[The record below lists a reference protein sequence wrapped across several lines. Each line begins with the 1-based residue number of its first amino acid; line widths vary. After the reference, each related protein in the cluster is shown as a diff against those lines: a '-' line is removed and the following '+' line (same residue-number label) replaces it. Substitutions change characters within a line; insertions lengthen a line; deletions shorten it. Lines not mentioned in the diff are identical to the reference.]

1 MEDRF
6 YDEGSDGDTLDDV
19 IADLHLATKVL
30 PQESE
35 IPVWGESDQGFAF
48 RDVIDI
54 FHRVCVAIAYAH
66 TQGVIHRDLKPE
78 NIMIGSFGEVL
89 VMDWGIAKVLES
101 KNSRN
106 LPEINVTNRRRTRMG
121 AVSGT
126 PSYMSKEQALGLV
139 SEIGTHSDVFS
150 LGIILYEILN
160 GKPPF
165 VGSPQGVLEQ
175 ARKGEKTPPIK
186 PPAPV
191 PEGLIQIMKKA
202 THSDWKNRYP
212 TAKEFADDLRKWM
225 IGLDKKAKGRK
236 KVKEALEKERELQT
250 LRETQK
256 QITFQKQDLQH
267 RISDNASTE
276 HKHKLWNIEDQER
289 DIRLQLIHLEQNASN
304 VVPLTYDQT

>member
-1 MEDRF
+1 MKEV
-6 YDEGSDGDTLDDV
+6 DGDTLDDV

-101 KNSRN
+101 KSSRN

-150 LGIILYEILN
+150 LGIILYEIFN

-165 VGSPQGVLEQ
+165 VGTTRDS
-175 ARKGEKTPPIK
+175 RTSK
-186 PPAPV
+186 
-191 PEGLIQIMKKA
+191 
-202 THSDWKNRYP
+202 
-212 TAKEFADDLRKWM
+212 
-225 IGLDKKAKGRK
+225 KGRK
-236 KVKEALEKERELQT
+236 NTSNQTSCTCSRRTYSNYEKGDTSRLEKQ
-250 LRETQK
+250 
-256 QITFQKQDLQH
+256 
-267 RISDNASTE
+267 
-276 HKHKLWNIEDQER
+276 
-289 DIRLQLIHLEQNASN
+289 
-304 VVPLTYDQT
+304 VPNSQRVC